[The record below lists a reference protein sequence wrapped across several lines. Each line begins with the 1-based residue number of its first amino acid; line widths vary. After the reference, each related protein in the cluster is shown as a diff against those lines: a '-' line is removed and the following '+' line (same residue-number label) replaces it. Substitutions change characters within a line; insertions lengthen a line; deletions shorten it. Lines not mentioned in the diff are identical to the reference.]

1 LINLKTI
8 QKIILYTISLAMA
21 ALLLRYTYRDISWQ
35 ELKIQLQQVQVR
47 WIIVGIGVGLVG
59 NLIKAYRWILLLQP
73 IGFRIGLLP
82 SFQALLAGYLSN
94 LLIPRIGELV
104 RCTLLNRT
112 TNIPL
117 GVLLGTSALERLLA
131 GVGFLLILLL
141 TLLVSFP
148 AIAATFQ
155 TIPFPSINAASLGW
169 GVSGLMIV
177 VAIVGYIIYT
187 RHASKLLDEL
197 KPFIDN
203 LKKGFTSIRL
213 SPIKKRIAFLTL
225 LEWGIY
231 YVGDYISIF
240 ALQGVEPFS
249 WTVGLAILT
258 MSTISFALP
267 VQGGLGAYHLLVSS
281 VLMAY
286 GVPASSAL
294 LYAGVMH
301 STHFIGIVILG
312 LVSTLV
318 INLFKNKAIQS

>member
-1 LINLKTI
+1 MKII
-8 QKIILYTISLAMA
+8 QKIILYTIPLAMA

-35 ELKIQLQQVQVR
+35 ELKIQLQQLQIG
-47 WIIVGIGVGLVG
+47 WIILGIGVGLVG
-59 NLIKAYRWILLLQP
+59 HLIRAYRSTLLLQP
-73 IGFRIGLLP
+73 IGFRIGLIP
-82 SFQALLAGYLSN
+82 SFQALLIGYLST

-104 RCTLLNRT
+104 RCSLLNRT
-112 TNIPL
+112 TSVPL
-117 GVLLGTSALERLLA
+117 GVLLGTSVLERLLG
-131 GVGFLLILLL
+131 GVGFSLILLL
-141 TLLVSFP
+141 SLLVSFP
-148 AIAATFQ
+148 TIAATFQ
-155 TIPFPSINAASLGW
+155 MIPFPSINAASLGW

-177 VAIVGYIIYT
+177 VAIAGYIVYT
-187 RHASKLLDEL
+187 RHASNSLKKLQ
-197 KPFIDN
+197 PFIDN

-213 SPIKKRIAFLTL
+213 SPIKKGIAFLTL
-225 LEWGIY
+225 LEWSLY

-240 ALQGVEPFS
+240 SLQGVEPFS

-301 STHFIGIVILG
+301 STHFIGIILLG
-312 LVSTLV
+312 LVTTLV
-318 INLFKNKAIQS
+318 INLFKNRVI